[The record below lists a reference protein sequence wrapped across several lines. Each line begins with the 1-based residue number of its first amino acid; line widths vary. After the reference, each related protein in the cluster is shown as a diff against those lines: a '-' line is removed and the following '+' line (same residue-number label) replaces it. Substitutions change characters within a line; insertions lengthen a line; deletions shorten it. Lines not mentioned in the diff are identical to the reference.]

1 MKRRYV
7 LLAGLLFFWVLGGSG
22 SGIAWAQDGPGGV
35 GNEDGTAGQPLN
47 GLWLQADREAFSDP
61 GCSTPAADADDVEC
75 WQSQSAYEE
84 SGGPVTLDPN
94 GLSAPV
100 FDDAVTGLNGR
111 PALRFSRSADDGM
124 TPEDLS
130 PINSDGPYVSHQ
142 FHVAF
147 RTGSDVTSQQVI
159 YEEGGA
165 INGLNLYV
173 ENGELIANAWSEN
186 EGWTPIDVRSTISA
200 NTSYVVAV
208 VFDGN
213 ATDQL
218 ELYVNDAQS
227 AVDTNSDPSV
237 GQLAEHVGNIT
248 LGNVNNDTE
257 FAGAVDGTGTGGFGF
272 DGWIAGFA
280 HFETATNDARR
291 RIVMSA
297 MAAKYDIAMTGQLY
311 TFTGSSNRVAGT
323 GTDVD
328 GSTHFTA
335 ESEGL
340 TLETTAAGTDEF
352 TLVGH
357 NGFPGA
363 FTAETDV
370 SGIGTRYE
378 RVWRIQKQGAT
389 STSIVFDVTGIPLAS
404 GQEFRLLVES
414 SAGSGTFPA
423 GTSVLTGTLDAG
435 NSTFSVAEAD
445 VSAISSGS
453 YLTLART
460 EVSGPQS
467 ITYSPDA
474 VTEAQDNLPVTS
486 AIPSVTADAEITD
499 FEIAGVNVNDA
510 NSNGLPVVTF
520 GDSGSGSDLEID
532 PATGEITV
540 TAGAPVGRYDINV
553 RVTDEQAKDAV
564 FNDVLTVTV
573 TDELDI
579 AYDTPE
585 QVVNPG
591 DPITTVAPEVRTE
604 DAGASYSIV
613 EDNLASF
620 PGLSF
625 DSSTGQLSGSTSAT
639 GLARI
644 VVRGVG
650 SGTATGDDTTEV
662 HVAVVGGDGR
672 AGVGDDVSKI
682 LDLEADTVAL
692 TDGDPVS
699 SWLDASNYAQTVDAR
714 SGEEPTYRVN
724 GIGGRPSLDFDGADD
739 ALVISDNAQIN
750 SGGDPYTGRTISVVF
765 ETGGD
770 LTNRQVIYE
779 EGASVRGVN
788 LYIVGGDLYVGMWNL
803 NTDDVDTTPWDPIY
817 FSAGT
822 SENGESTVTL
832 APNTAYAATI
842 AYNAAAGRF
851 EGYLNGTL
859 IGSITDPNR
868 VGRYYDHNEG
878 VVGAQRD
885 GGYYHDIDDTSG
897 NTFEFSG
904 QIASVVQYGVA
915 VSTTQRE
922 ILESAFADQYG
933 LSVTPGYLATPFT
946 AEEIVGV
953 GQNGSEDPHDP
964 VVTSSRLALRSPSL
978 TAGQF
983 AFLAHD
989 DGPTSFALDRSLPD
1003 DYRGDG
1009 STTTDDRVG
1018 SRFQRT
1024 WYVDRTNASNFDV
1037 SADISG
1043 LDPRTGQFVLLVDT
1057 DPTFTASAEVIEGT
1071 VNGTRVTFSN
1081 VASVFSGDDA
1091 YVTIGRTVGTESG
1104 ITNLTYSPDPL
1115 EAENGSPSLITAT
1128 PTFDGGDPIPEFTIL
1143 EVREDGSPIATPSE
1157 FSLDINSGEFTADP
1171 STSLQGSFEVDIQ
1184 ADNGEG
1190 TPAVYTLT
1198 VNIFELIS
1206 TLTYTDPSQ
1215 TSTLGTPVSIAVD
1228 EPVSAGIPGADYSY
1242 SVLRV
1247 SAFGT
1252 IQSDLT
1258 GTGLTLQ
1265 PDGTLAGTLSQPG
1278 VVSVEVQVDASGG
1291 ASGTETTFIS
1301 ASAIGS
1307 DGPGGMG
1314 DATNITVHLDP
1325 ISLVDALE
1333 DGDPVASW
1341 ADASAFGN
1349 DATQSN
1355 GGEQPV
1361 YRQRVGAVNDSPVL
1375 EFDGADD
1382 VFDLDDSQT
1391 INTKDVTLQRTE
1403 TLVFRADDVTT
1414 RQVLYEEGAGTR
1426 GISLV
1431 LDGGNLIATAW
1442 NNADDDR
1449 VDGGEDATTPWEDAS
1464 GGDGILSLA
1473 TGVSTGTVY
1482 VATLTIDFVDG
1493 TMEFVV
1499 NGETVGS
1506 APEAGR
1512 LYSHGGNIGLGGA
1525 ADQYITGTSTRN
1537 GPDPFDGVLGDVL
1550 FHNVNL
1556 NATQRLILH
1565 NALGAQYGATILPA
1579 SDLYAGEATEHD
1591 IDVVG
1596 VGRTSATDRHVSARR
1611 AGLVLDVDAGLNDGD
1626 FLIAGHDTRQNGA
1639 STADA
1644 VTGGAVTARMQ
1655 RSWYVS
1661 RTEPSSSDLTVDVTF
1676 DLPET
1681 GVNAIPGDP
1690 SGYRL
1695 IHRPAGSASGT
1706 SWAIDGTSATVSGTE
1721 ISFAGVSLADGDEYT
1736 LATTDRALSP
1746 INEATIVINGT
1757 PGTASTGRIGPD
1769 RGYRFIGPLVDGADA
1784 SSLQFSDNSPF
1795 LQFPAPQGTIFY
1807 TWNETIDDP
1816 TRPGSQE
1823 GWWEAATS
1831 STPLPPG
1838 RGALLYVL
1846 DDPTYAVDPSLAIH
1860 FDDALDPVS
1869 LDDDI
1874 LVDNLNLGSEFHFL
1888 ANSYPVPYDLE
1899 GLNTDI
1905 DGDSDGTADFKAVV
1919 QVFDA
1924 TATSGVN
1931 EPTDNAVG
1939 FYLTKTA
1946 DPAQPAPEREIA
1958 PGQGFF
1964 VERNDFV
1971 DDSGTRS
1978 EDLSF
1983 DAAFART
1990 RLLETPGYIGSLS
2003 RTEGDRPTAR
2013 KITLELAVRDGN
2025 GSLKSIDRAAS
2036 VYFREGARADEDQF
2050 DASKLTP
2057 LSGRFALL
2065 GVEGPDRSGAT
2076 RLWAQRSWPLPD
2088 ETIEVPLQLHVSD
2101 VSGTASVRVHDWYQV
2116 PEDWTAVLIDTRGT
2130 SDPSDDVEHTME
2142 PGDDAAYVFSL
2153 DTPTA
2158 AGKASDGQPQAV
2170 RPTFRRLEP
2179 HPQAEAAKSDVSVA
2193 SRFLLQVYPSS
2204 DPLPVELAN
2213 FSLKTDATDVVVE
2226 WTTAAEVN
2234 NDGFGIEYRRTRR
2247 ADSTSIGGWTEAGYV
2262 RGNGTTDQANTYQFR
2277 VKDLDYGRHEVR
2289 LRQVDTDGQT
2299 AYSRAKSVDVRLT
2312 KPVDVGKP
2320 YPNPVR
2326 SRASLDV
2333 TVRDK
2338 QSVRIVLYDLLG
2350 RRVAVLHDG
2359 VLPANRTETIG
2370 LDTDGLASGQ
2380 YFVRIRGDQF
2390 METRRMTIVR

>member
-1 MKRRYV
+1 MKSRYV
-7 LLAGLLFFWVLGGSG
+7 LLALLVGLWTIGLVVPRS
-22 SGIAWAQDGPGGV
+22 AHAQNGPGGV
-35 GNEDGTAGQPLN
+35 GNADGTSGQPLN
-47 GLWLQADREAFSDP
+47 GLWLQADRQAFSDS
-61 GCSTPAADADDVEC
+61 GCSNAATDGDDVEC
-75 WQSQSAYEE
+75 WRSQSGYQE
-84 SGGPVTLDPN
+84 SGGPVEADPDA
-94 GLSAPV
+94 LSAPV
-100 FDDAVTGLNGR
+100 FEASVAGLNGR
-111 PALRFSRSADDGM
+111 PALRFSRSADNGM
-124 TPEDLS
+124 TPADLS
-130 PINSDGPYVSHQ
+130 PINSDGPYGSHQ

-159 YEEGGA
+159 YEEGGTV
-165 INGLNLYV
+165 NGLNLYIDG
-173 ENGELIANAWSEN
+173 GELIANAWSEN
-186 EGWTPIDVRSTISA
+186 EGWTPIDARTTVSA
-200 NTSYVVAV
+200 NTSYVVSV
-208 VFDGN
+208 VFDGS
-213 ATDQL
+213 ATAQL
-218 ELYVNDAQS
+218 ALYVNDAQTP
-227 AVDTNSDPSV
+227 VDTDSDPSV
-237 GQLAEHVGNIT
+237 GDLAEHIGNIT
-248 LGNVNNDTE
+248 VGNVNNDTE
-257 FAGAVDGTGTGGFGF
+257 FAGGVDGSGTGGFGF
-272 DGWIAGFA
+272 DGWIGDFA

-291 RIVMSA
+291 RLVMSA
-297 MAAKYDIAMTGQLY
+297 MAAKYDVALTGQLY
-311 TFTGSSNRVAGT
+311 TFPGSSSRVAGT
-323 GTDVD
+323 GTNLD
-328 GSTHFTA
+328 GSQHFTA
-335 ESEGL
+335 DSEGL
-340 TLETTAAGTDEF
+340 TLETTAGGTDEF

-357 NGFPGA
+357 NGLPGD

-378 RVWRIQKQGAT
+378 RVWRLQKQGST
-389 STSIVFDVTGIPLAS
+389 STSIVFDVSGIPLAT
-404 GQEFRLLVES
+404 GQDFRLLVES

-423 GTSVLTGTLDAG
+423 GTTVITGTLDAG
-435 NSTFSVAEAD
+435 TSTFTIAAAD
-445 VSAISSGS
+445 VASIVSGS

-460 EVSGPQS
+460 EVSGPQG

-474 VTEAQDNLPVTS
+474 ISEAQENLPITS
-486 AIPSVTADAEITD
+486 AVPSVTAEAEITD
-499 FEIAGVNVNDA
+499 FEIVGVNVQDA
-510 NSNGLPVVTF
+510 NSNGLPAVTF
-520 GDSGSGSDLEID
+520 GDAGSGSDLEID
-532 PATGEITV
+532 PSTGEITV
-540 TAGAPVGRYDINV
+540 TAGAPVGQYDVNV

-564 FNDVLTVTV
+564 FNDVLAVTV

-591 DPITTVAPEVRTE
+591 DPITTVAPEIRTE
-604 DAGASYSIV
+604 DAAATYSIV

-620 PGLSF
+620 PGLTF
-625 DSSTGQLSGSTSAT
+625 DGSTGQLSGSTSAT
-639 GLARI
+639 GLARV
-644 VVRGVG
+644 VVRGIG

-682 LDLEADTVAL
+682 LDLEADTVSL
-692 TDGDPVS
+692 NDGDPVS

-724 GIGGRPSLDFDGADD
+724 GIGGRPSLEFDGSDD
-739 ALVISDNAQIN
+739 ALVIADNAQIN
-750 SGGDPYTGRTISVVF
+750 SGGEPYTGRTISVVF

-779 EGASVRGVN
+779 EGASVRGMN

-859 IGSITDPNR
+859 IGSIADPDR
-868 VGRYYDHNEG
+868 VGRYYDHREG
-878 VVGAQRD
+878 VIGAQRD

-953 GQNGSEDPHDP
+953 GQNGSDDAHDP

-978 TAGQF
+978 ATGQF

-989 DGPTSFALDRSLPD
+989 DDPISFALDRSLPD

-1024 WYVDRTNASNFDV
+1024 WYIDRTNPSNFDV

-1057 DPTFTASAEVIEGT
+1057 DPTFTPSAEVIEGT

-1171 STSLQGSFEVDIQ
+1171 STPLRGSFEVDIQ

-1198 VNIFELIS
+1198 VNFFEVIS
-1206 TLTYTDPSQ
+1206 TFTYTDPSQ
-1215 TSTLGTPVSIAVD
+1215 TSTLGTPVSITVD
-1228 EPVSAGIPGADYSY
+1228 EPVSDGIPGADYSY

-1265 PDGTLAGTLSQPG
+1265 PDGTLSGTLSQPG

-1333 DGDPVASW
+1333 DGDAVSTW
-1341 ADASAFGN
+1341 SDASAFGN
-1349 DATQSN
+1349 DATQST
-1355 GGEQPV
+1355 GSAQPV
-1361 YRQRVGAVNDSPVL
+1361 YRQRSGSVNESPVL
-1375 EFDGADD
+1375 EFDGSDD
-1382 VFDLDDSQT
+1382 GFDLDDSET

-1403 TLVFRADDVTT
+1403 TFVFRADDVST
-1414 RQVLYEEGAGTR
+1414 RQVIYEEGAGTR

-1431 LDGGNLIATAW
+1431 LDGGNLVATAW

-1464 GGDGILSLA
+1464 GGDGILSVS

-1493 TMEFVV
+1493 TMDFVV

-1512 LYSHGGNIGLGGA
+1512 LYSHGGNIGLGAA
-1525 ADQYITGTSTRN
+1525 ADQYITGTSTLN

-1556 NATQRLILH
+1556 NATQRVILH
-1565 NALGAQYGATILPA
+1565 NALGAQYGAAVFPA

-1596 VGRTSATDRHVSARR
+1596 VGRTSATDRHVIARG

-1639 STADA
+1639 TTADA

-1695 IHRPAGSASGT
+1695 IHRPAGSTSGT
-1706 SWAIDGTSATVSGTE
+1706 SWTVDGTSATVSGTE
-1721 ISFAGVSLADGDEYT
+1721 VSFAGVGLIDGQEYT

-1795 LQFPAPQGTIFY
+1795 LQFPTPQGTIFY
-1807 TWNETIDDP
+1807 TWDDTKTNPNRP
-1816 TRPGSQE
+1816 TP

-1860 FDDALDPVS
+1860 FDDTLDPVS
-1869 LDDDI
+1869 IDDDI

-1888 ANSYPVPYDLE
+1888 ANSYPVPYDLS
-1899 GLNTDI
+1899 GLDTET
-1905 DGDSDGTADFKAVV
+1905 DGDNDGIADFKAVV

-1924 TATSGVN
+1924 TATTGEN

-1939 FYLTKTA
+1939 FYVTKTA
-1946 DPAQPAPEREIA
+1946 DVAASALEREIA

-1964 VERNDFV
+1964 VERNDV
-1971 DDSGTRS
+1971 DGSGRS
-1978 EDLSF
+1978 DALTF
-1983 DAAFART
+1983 DQDFART

-2003 RTEGDRPTAR
+2003 RTDGDRPTAR
-2013 KITLELAVRDGN
+2013 KITLELAVRDQT
-2025 GSLKSIDRAAS
+2025 GSLKAVDRAAS
-2036 VYFREGARADEDQF
+2036 VYFREGARSGEDQF
-2050 DASKLTP
+2050 DASKMTP
-2057 LSGRFALL
+2057 LTGRFALL
-2065 GVEGPDRSGAT
+2065 GVEGPDFDGT
-2076 RLWAQRSWPLPD
+2076 TQLWAQRSWPLP
-2088 ETIEVPLQLHVSD
+2088 EASIEVPIQLHVSD
-2101 VSGTASVRVHDWYQV
+2101 ISGTASIRVHEWYRV
-2116 PEDWTAVLIDTRGT
+2116 PDDWTAVIVDTRGT
-2130 SDPSDDVEHTME
+2130 ADPSDDVEHAME
-2142 PGDDAAYVFSL
+2142 QGDESPYVFSL
-2153 DTPTA
+2153 DSPA
-2158 AGKASDGQPQAV
+2158 ASTKSAADGEPQAAL
-2170 RPTFRRLEP
+2170 PTFRRLAP
-2179 HPQAEAAKSDVSVA
+2179 HPEADAAKSEAPLA
-2193 SRFLLQVYPSS
+2193 SRFLLHVYPSS
-2204 DPLPVELAN
+2204 DPLPVELASFN
-2213 FSLKTDATDVVVE
+2213 LKADAADVVVE
-2226 WTTAAEVN
+2226 WSTASEVD
-2234 NDGFGIEYRRTRR
+2234 NDGFGIEYRRVRR
-2247 ADSTSIGGWTEAGYV
+2247 ADSTATSGWTDAGFV
-2262 RGNGTTDQANTYQFR
+2262 RGNGTTDQANSYQFR
-2277 VKDLDYGRHEVR
+2277 LKDLDYGRHEVR
-2289 LRQVDTDGQT
+2289 LRQVDTNGQT
-2299 AYSRAKSVDVRLT
+2299 AYSEAKSVDVRLT
-2312 KPVDVGKP
+2312 KPVDIGKP

-2333 TVRDK
+2333 TVREK

-2359 VLPANRTETIG
+2359 VLPSNRTETIG

-2390 METRRMTIVR
+2390 METRRITIVR